1 MSDADPPS
9 IRLEGAGK
17 RLGTQ
22 LVLRDLNLEV
32 GRGRVVVLRG
42 SNGAGKTTLLRLLAT
57 RLRLSKGRGA
67 VFGFDLVRRPDEV
80 RKRVGLVSVLG
91 GNYPILTARENLRLA
106 ARLGAATVSASH
118 PGTPTTQAT
127 TQATTQTRT
136 PGGTQ
141 AGTPSGTTPGTT
153 PGAQAGTQVGTRV
166 GTQARTAS
174 GTPPGTHGGTPLGA
188 DGLAAVDAVLD
199 RVGLSRAADALVRTY
214 SSGMKKRLGLGRLLL
229 LDPALWLLDEP
240 YAALDEAGKE
250 LVDEALARA
259 KERGRTV
266 LLASHDHERSK
277 RLADAVLELEGGTLR
292 RLQDGSA

>member
-1 MSDADPPS
+1 M
-9 IRLEGAGK
+9 
-17 RLGTQ
+17 
-22 LVLRDLNLEV
+22 
-32 GRGRVVVLRG
+32 
-42 SNGAGKTTLLRLLAT
+42 
-57 RLRLSKGRGA
+57 
-67 VFGFDLVRRPDEV
+67 
-80 RKRVGLVSVLG
+80 
-91 GNYPILTARENLRLA
+91 
-106 ARLGAATVSASH
+106 
-118 PGTPTTQAT
+118 
-127 TQATTQTRT
+127 
-136 PGGTQ
+136 
-141 AGTPSGTTPGTT
+141 
-153 PGAQAGTQVGTRV
+153 
-166 GTQARTAS
+166 
-174 GTPPGTHGGTPLGA
+174 GA